1 MLCKSRENEMKKDL
15 IQDLIT
21 RSEAMIEFVKT
32 ELASLEVDVP
42 PQTPNTKGE

>member
-1 MLCKSRENEMKKDL
+1 MSRDL
-15 IQDLIT
+15 IADLIN
-21 RSEAMIEFVKT
+21 RSEALIEFIKT

>member
-1 MLCKSRENEMKKDL
+1 MKKDL

-32 ELASLEVDVP
+32 ELASLEVDAT
-42 PQTPNTKGE
+42 PQTQTKGE

>member
-1 MLCKSRENEMKKDL
+1 MLWQSREDQMTQEFISEL
-15 IQDLIT
+15 IN
-21 RSEAMIEFVKT
+21 RCEALIEFIKT